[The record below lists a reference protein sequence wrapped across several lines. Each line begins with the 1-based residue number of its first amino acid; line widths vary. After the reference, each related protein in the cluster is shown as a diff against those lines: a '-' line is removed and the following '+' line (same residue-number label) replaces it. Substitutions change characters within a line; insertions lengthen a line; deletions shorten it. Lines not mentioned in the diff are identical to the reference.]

1 MKGADMERKFLE
13 ELGLDKEA
21 IDKIMG
27 QHGKDIEAHKTS
39 AETAAKDRD
48 TYKGQLDDVS
58 KKLKAF
64 DGVDI
69 EALRG
74 EVTTLRQDIS
84 TKEIDF
90 QKQLA
95 DRDFQALLTDGITA
109 AKGKSPKAIMALLD
123 IEALRASKNQKNDTA
138 AALRALAES
147 DAYLFGEPDKHTTT
161 TTPAKVSTG
170 GTHTENGGTM
180 PPSTN
185 AQMNALITGKLRG
198 E

>member
-1 MKGADMERKFLE
+1 MERKYLE

-21 IDKIMG
+21 VDKIMA

-74 EVTTLRQDIS
+74 EVNTLKTDMA
-84 TKEIDF
+84 TKEAGF
-90 QKQLA
+90 QSQLA
-95 DRDFQALLTDGITA
+95 DRDFQALITAGIGA
-109 AKGKSPKAIMALLD
+109 AKGKNPKAITALLD
-123 IEALRASKNQKNDTA
+123 VETLKASKNQKDDTA
-138 AALRALAES
+138 AALKALAES
-147 DAYLFGEPDKHTTT
+147 DAYLFGEPDTTTTT
-161 TTPAKVSTG
+161 TTPAKVNTG
-170 GTHTENGGTM
+170 GEHTENNNTSSDPFVAAAMKGAGL
-180 PPSTN
+180 S
-185 AQMNALITGKLRG
+185 TGKDG
-198 E
+198 